1 MIKQVYEALKIESRK
16 GDFVDLIKKDL
27 EEVNIDIKED
37 DVKLMK
43 KIDWKRYV
51 HHIVKE
57 TAFEHLVNENK
68 EKSKTK
74 HINFEKLEMAKYLLV
89 NKSTSLSK
97 VIFSVRAGTY
107 DIKAWNEWKYTDS
120 MCVMCNMLE
129 ENMDHFMSCLAYGKS
144 RNDINWKYIFE
155 NDLEKQ
161 HFIVLEI
168 KRRDYIRKYKL
179 DKAGL
184 PSQNLAPM
192 LHLPF
197 EPKLLLTAYF
207 LLLCGIK

>member
-1 MIKQVYEALKIESRK
+1 M
-16 GDFVDLIKKDL
+16 
-27 EEVNIDIKED
+27 
-37 DVKLMK
+37 
-43 KIDWKRYV
+43 
-51 HHIVKE
+51 VKE
-57 TAFEHLVNENK
+57 TAFEHPVNENK

-74 HINFEKLEMAKYLLV
+74 HIDFEKLEMAKYLVV

-107 DIKAWNEWKYTDS
+107 DIKAWNEWKYTDN

-144 RNDINWKYIFE
+144 RNEITWKDIFE
-155 NDLEKQ
+155 NDPEKQ
-161 HFIVLEI
+161 HLIALEI
-168 KRRDYIRKYKL
+168 KRRDYIRKSKL

-192 LHLPF
+192 LHLPV
-197 EPKLLLTAYF
+197 EQK
-207 LLLCGIK
+207 